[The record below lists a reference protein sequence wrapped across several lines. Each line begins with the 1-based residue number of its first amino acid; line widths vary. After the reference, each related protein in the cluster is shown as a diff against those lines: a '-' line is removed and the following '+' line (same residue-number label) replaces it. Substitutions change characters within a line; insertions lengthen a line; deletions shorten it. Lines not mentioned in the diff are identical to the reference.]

1 MMLELRNIFKTYVQ
15 GKLEVPVLKNISL
28 SVAEGEYVAIMGPS
42 GSGKTTLMNIIG
54 CLDNPTSG
62 EYLLEGEDIAQNND
76 AKMSEV
82 RLHSIGFVFQ
92 SFYLLSRQ
100 SALENVAL
108 PLLYAGVHRKERVE
122 IARRALERVGL
133 GDRTEFKPTQ
143 LSGGQ
148 CQRVAIAR
156 AIVNNPK
163 ILLADEPTGA
173 LDTKSGEQIMDI
185 FHKLNDEGVTIV
197 MITHEPEIAAH
208 AQRTLHIRDGR
219 LVDEHGH
226 FLTPE
231 EPEALE
237 DALPEDVIPV
247 KEFLAEPLDSRET
260 SAALSAVEEPA
271 EDPGAAG
278 GPVSPPRSVE
288 IDSVIFRA
296 EPEDA
301 VTTAVPTVPEPVS
314 DPGSEEDM
322 PGERELPIDEAP
334 PPEPTAAPRQAVS
347 AQEEASAVPEP
358 AEWLP
363 AVPDEP
369 DAGLSSY
376 EEDTASAPDYEV
388 SESFLDAEISA
399 LLDGETA
406 HWEEQPAE
414 ETFPEPAP
422 DEAPFRIPESSLPV
436 EPSPFP
442 EETVLPED
450 PDGFDISEVSQAID
464 LEESA
469 EAGETA
475 GEPAAE
481 EAPPEAEPEDSLLP
495 QGHGEAAYAERE
507 SAEESDVPEQL
518 FFDVW
523 GGDTEAPELP
533 PQEESLTENWDSADP
548 SGAPPG
554 EFPDEQTQF
563 GEDFWDESTE
573 YPEDVPDG
581 GIPEEPSGSFDA
593 PVSLDADLSLFGP
606 PKETGGFQA
615 PIKIELDGL
624 GLHSSPEASA
634 DKGDET

>member
-260 SAALSAVEEPA
+260 SAALPAVEEPA

-278 GPVSPPRSVE
+278 EPVSPPRSVE

-301 VTTAVPTVPEPVS
+301 VTTAVSTVPEPVS
-314 DPGSEEDM
+314 DPESTEDM
-322 PGERELPIDEAP
+322 PGEQELPIDEAL
-334 PPEPTAAPRQAVS
+334 PPEPTAAPDQAAS

-363 AVPDEP
+363 VVPDEPEEP

-422 DEAPFRIPESSLPV
+422 DEAPFGIPENSLPP

-442 EETVLPED
+442 DETALPEA

-469 EAGETA
+469 ETRETA
-475 GEPAAE
+475 GNPAAE
-481 EAPPEAEPEDSLLP
+481 ETPPVDSLLP

-533 PQEESLTENWDSADP
+533 PQEESLTENWDPADP
-548 SGAPPG
+548 GGDPPG

-563 GEDFWDESTE
+563 GEDFWDESIE
-573 YPEDVPDG
+573 YAEDVPDG